1 MLSPRDDPF
10 PFEAVRD
17 LLGVV
22 RAMWAAAKASRAGR
36 VDLARITR
44 VGTELSRALDLAA
57 DARPGTLAYGA
68 AWKKAEDATMR
79 VADLV
84 DGLTPAEPLVIAA
97 RERVSAAA
105 ARVPRKKRDER

>member
-22 RAMWAAAKASRAGR
+22 RAMYAAAKAAGAGR

-44 VGTELSRALDLAA
+44 VGTDLSRSLDLAA
-57 DARPGTLAYGA
+57 DARPGTIAFAA
-68 AWKKAEDATMR
+68 AWKKAEDATRR

-84 DGLTPAEPLVIAA
+84 DALTPAEPLVIAA

-105 ARVPRKKRDER
+105 ARVPKPKRDAR